1 MSSGTV
7 SQESSSGTSS
17 SELHRKRLFFASCM
31 ALIST
36 SVAFAVVGNVMNPLK
51 AEFVLTNTEV
61 GWIGGAALWGFSV
74 SMIIFGPLCDKIG
87 FKPIMLGAFVAHL
100 IGPLLMI
107 TAADFWM
114 LFFGAWII
122 AFGNGL
128 VEAAGN
134 PLVVALYPDNKTT
147 RLNQFHVWFPGGI
160 VIGGVAGW
168 LLGQAGIT
176 AWEVQI
182 AIILIPT
189 VIYGFLVIRET
200 FPPTEN
206 VQAGVSIGE
215 MFKATFSSPFMWLLL
230 FCMALTASTELGP
243 NRWIPAVLQAGG
255 IPGILVLVWI
265 SGLMAVLRYN
275 AGPFVERF
283 SPTGLLLASAIL
295 STGGLFWLSYAET
308 TVMAFISATLFA
320 FGVCF
325 FWPTMLGV
333 TSERVPRSGA
343 LGLGLMGGVGM
354 LVVGVVT
361 SPWMGSVADQR
372 ANEVLNPEQTITI
385 LEQVNETFPGLTEQV
400 PDEFQGDI
408 NRALEA
414 AQTAQTQY
422 ANAGAL
428 PAPETMNALR
438 AISDAGPAVNTTDTE
453 ADNELVN
460 EASELLGPADNYG
473 GRMSFRAIVPF
484 TALLIVIFGVLY
496 WRDRQRGGYKV
507 EKITPTESAP

>member
-1 MSSGTV
+1 
-7 SQESSSGTSS
+7 
-17 SELHRKRLFFASCM
+17 M

-51 AEFVLTNTEV
+51 AEFVLTNAEV

-87 FKPIMLGAFVAHL
+87 FKPILLGAFAAHL

-168 LLGQAGIT
+168 LLGQAGVT

-215 MFKATFSSPFMWLLL
+215 MFRATFSSPFMWLLL

-275 AGPFVERF
+275 AGTFVDRF
-283 SPTGLLLASAIL
+283 SPTGLLLVSAIL
-295 STGGLFWLSYAET
+295 ATGGLLWLSYAET
-308 TVMAFISATLFA
+308 TVMAFLSATLFA

-372 ANEVLNPEQTITI
+372 ANEVLNPEQTVTI
-385 LEQVNETFPGLTEQV
+385 LEEVNETFPGLTEQV

-408 NRALEA
+408 TRAMQA

-453 ADNELVN
+453 ADDELVT
-460 EASELLGPADNYG
+460 EASQLLGPADNYG

-507 EKITPTESAP
+507 EKITSTESPH

>member
-1 MSSGTV
+1 MSSEAAR
-7 SQESSSGTSS
+7 QQSSTASGQ
-17 SELHRKRLFFASCM
+17 ELHRKRLFFASCM
-31 ALIST
+31 ALIAT

-51 AEFVLTNTEV
+51 AEFVLTNAEV

-74 SMIIFGPLCDKIG
+74 SMIIFGPMCDKIG
-87 FKPIMLGAFVAHL
+87 FKPILIGAFIAHL

-107 TAADFWM
+107 AATGFWM
-114 LFFGAWII
+114 LFAGAWII

-128 VEAAGN
+128 VEAATN

-160 VIGGVAGW
+160 VLGGVAGW
-168 LLGQAGIT
+168 LLGQAGVT

-182 AIILIPT
+182 ALVLIPT

-206 VQAGVSIGE
+206 VQAGISIGE
-215 MFKATFSSPFMWLLL
+215 MFRATFSSPFMWLLL
-230 FCMALTASTELGP
+230 FCMALMASTELGP

-275 AGPFVERF
+275 AGTFVERF
-283 SPTGLLLASAIL
+283 SPTGLLLGSAIL
-295 STGGLFWLSYAET
+295 SAGGLFWLSYAET
-308 TVMAFISATLFA
+308 TLMAFVSATVFA

-372 ANEVLNPEQTITI
+372 ANEVLPPEQTVTV
-385 LEQVNETFPGLTEQV
+385 LEQVNETFPGVTEQA
-400 PDEFQGDI
+400 PEDFQGYI
-408 NRALEA
+408 TRATDA
-414 AQTAQTQY
+414 TQTALAQY
-422 ANAGAL
+422 EDAGEL

-438 AISDAGPAVNTTDTE
+438 AVIDAGTAVGATDSEQANDLISDAQQ
-453 ADNELVN
+453 
-460 EASELLGPADNYG
+460 LLGPADNYG

-484 TALLIVIFGVLY
+484 TSLLIVIFAVLY
-496 WRDRQRGGYKV
+496 YRDRKQGGYKV
-507 EKITPTESAP
+507 EKITAEKEAQ